1 MDAGWRTRKRQ
12 TAKLR
17 ADERRED
24 TRAAAGLGGGEGRG
38 RTPANPGPPGGGDQ
52 SRYRY
57 VSQRRRSEAL
67 GPSVALAA
75 VKGAESEDPGGDFGS
90 GTRGCLGAEAAA
102 SEGAVCPER
111 GSLRGAGQEV
121 SRQPGVAG
129 ARVGRAMVSGLE
141 VVDESFGSPAAGAP
155 AAPRKGSGRS
165 NAGVPGAVGHRRFA
179 QTSVF

>member
-111 GSLRGAGQEV
+111 GSLRGAGQELCQE
-121 SRQPGVAG
+121 RCT
-129 ARVGRAMVSGLE
+129 RVHWTHTVRLKFSEETIPLQVLW
-141 VVDESFGSPAAGAP
+141 DQI
-155 AAPRKGSGRS
+155 KS
-165 NAGVPGAVGHRRFA
+165 N
-179 QTSVF
+179 